1 MRTFEKVLAVIALSG
16 MCLAGPTPSDGE
28 TAAKKNAKHHAAKP
42 VQKDETAEQI
52 RELKEMMAQQN
63 AAMQAQIQQLQQQ
76 LQQTQQNLQQ
86 TQQQLT
92 QTQQTAQQ
100 ADAKVTTVETNSNL
114 QVQKVQADLSGV
126 KMSVASN
133 EKKVTEL
140 EHPNSVAYKGIRIT
154 PGGFLDLAG
163 IYRTHATNSGPAT
176 IFNGIPLE
184 NATTGVGG
192 LSEFSMSARS
202 SRLTVRADADAGTTK
217 LAGFF
222 EMDFQGLGIAT
233 PNQTT
238 GFPLRIRQAWG
249 RASFG
254 DGWSVTGGQM
264 WNLVTMNRKAGNA
277 DAPWIPNTLDA
288 NYLVGYEWGR
298 QAEFRIAKTVGKN
311 ATVVLALTDPSYLN
325 LGATNTN
332 GQVAGLATAGAGN
345 LGNTVTAGC
354 TSGSSSATLPVSV
367 ATLCPQIDTYS
378 TNLAPDIILK
388 VAYDDPRL
396 GHYEFKALGRFFR
409 DRLPGKWD
417 NTGLGGGIGGG
428 AIIPVVSKKVDFI
441 AQGMYGKGISRYQ
454 DSGQYD
460 FVVRTNS
467 VSSTNVATTTGGDN
481 NFTNIKSFSTVFGF
495 ETHPSARTEFDVY
508 YGDEYYGR
516 TTYVVRS
523 IATGLPVVLGYGA
536 TNGGNNRNLIEGS
549 GVLWYDVYKGRYGT
563 LRYGAQ
569 YAYVERLTWSVGGA
583 KAPKGI
589 DNIGF
594 LGMRYI
600 LP

>member
-1 MRTFEKVLAVIALSG
+1 MRTFEKVLTVIALSG
-16 MCLAGPTPSDGE
+16 MCLAAPNPPDGQP
-28 TAAKKNAKHHAAKP
+28 AAKKSAKHHAAKP

-100 ADAKVTTVETNSNL
+100 ADAKVAAVETNTSM

-126 KMSVASN
+126 KTAVTKN
-133 EKKVTEL
+133 EKDVGEL
-140 EHPNSVAYKGIRIT
+140 QHPNTVAYKGIRIT

-184 NATTGVGG
+184 TATTGVGG

-202 SRLTVRADADAGTTK
+202 SRITLRADTEAGSTK
-217 LAGFF
+217 IAGYF
-222 EMDFQGLGIAT
+222 EMDFQGLGVAT

-238 GFPLRIRQAWG
+238 GFPMRIRQAWG
-249 RASFG
+249 RARFG

-264 WNLVTMNRKAGNA
+264 WNLVTMNRRAGDA
-277 DAPWIPNTLDA
+277 DATWIPNTIDA
-288 NYLVGYEWGR
+288 NYLVGYDWGR
-298 QAEFRIAKTVGKN
+298 QAEFRVAKSLNKN
-311 ATVVLALTDPSYLN
+311 FTLAVALTDPSYLN
-325 LGATNTN
+325 LGVTNTN
-332 GQVAGLATAGAGN
+332 GQVAGLASAGAGN
-345 LGNTVTAGC
+345 LGNTLTAGC
-354 TSGSSSATLPVSV
+354 TSASTSATLPVSV
-367 ATLCPQIDTYS
+367 TTLCPQIDTYS
-378 TNLAPDIILK
+378 TNLAPDVIVKL
-388 VAYDDPRL
+388 AYDDPKL
-396 GHYEFKALGRFFR
+396 GHYEVKGLGRFFR

-417 NTGLGGGIGGG
+417 NTGIGGGIGGG
-428 AIIPVVSKKVDFI
+428 AIVPVISRKVDFI

-467 VSSTNVATTTGGDN
+467 LSSTNVATTTGGDN
-481 NFTNIKSFSTVFGF
+481 NLTNIKTFSTVFGF
-495 ETHPSARTEFDVY
+495 ETHPNSKAEFDVY

-516 TTYVVRS
+516 TTYKVTS
-523 IATGLPVVLGYGA
+523 IATGLPVVLGYGS
-536 TNGGNNRNLIEGS
+536 TNGGNNRNLLEGS
-549 GVLWYDVYKGRYGT
+549 GVFWYDVYKGSLGT

-569 YAYVERLTWSVGGA
+569 YAYALRTTWSVGGE